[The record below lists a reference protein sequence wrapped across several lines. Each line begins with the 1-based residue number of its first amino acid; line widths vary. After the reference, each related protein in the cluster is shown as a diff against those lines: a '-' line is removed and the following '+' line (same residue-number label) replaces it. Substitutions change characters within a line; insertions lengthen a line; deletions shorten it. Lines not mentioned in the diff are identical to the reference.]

1 MFPAAWLNSP
11 LGAIYAPLVSAFD
24 GGDWPDASA
33 LDAFAARFGPV
44 LTSTGRPV
52 RFVEPCLAT
61 RDYERCI
68 ARTGWVGSRVGA
80 HDFCNAL
87 VWLRFPRTKA
97 ALNAAHVIE
106 TECNGGG
113 VSARGARRD
122 ALTQFDED
130 GAVVVSTEPELLEA
144 LARHEWRR
152 VFWDERERL
161 MRSTRFV
168 AIGHALLD
176 KLRRPFV
183 GVCARA
189 LYLELSSPGLLTDE
203 AGLLA
208 WTDAELASR
217 IDLGWPRAPAQLRP
231 LPALGIPGQCA
242 ENVDAGYYADTRQ
255 FRPLRAN
262 CHAGR

>member
-1 MFPAAWLNSP
+1 M
-11 LGAIYAPLVSAFD
+11 GAIYAPLISAF
-24 GGDWPDASA
+24 GGSDWPDAQV
-33 LDAFAARFGPV
+33 LDAFAASFGPV
-44 LTSTGRPV
+44 LTATGQPV

-68 ARTGWVGSRVGA
+68 ARTGWVGSRAGA

-97 ALNAAHVIE
+97 ALNAAHVVEIE
-106 TECNGGG
+106 RNGGG
-113 VSARGARRD
+113 AGARGARRD

-130 GAVVVSTEPELLEA
+130 GVAVLSTDVELLEA
-144 LARHEWRR
+144 LTRHEWRQ

-161 MRSTRFV
+161 THSTRFV

-189 LYLELSSPGLLTDE
+189 LYLELSNPGLLTDE

-208 WTDAELASR
+208 WVDAELASR
-217 IDLGWPRAPAQLRP
+217 VDLGWPGSPAQLRP
-231 LPALGIPGQCA
+231 LPVLGIPGQCA
-242 ENVDAGYYADTRQ
+242 GNRDAAYYEDTRQ
-255 FRPLRAN
+255 FRPMRTNRDAV
-262 CHAGR
+262 R

>member
-1 MFPAAWLNSP
+1 M
-11 LGAIYAPLVSAFD
+11 GAIYAPLVSAFD
-24 GGDWPDASA
+24 GGDWPDAQG

-44 LTSTGRPV
+44 LTSTGQPV

-68 ARTGWVGSRVGA
+68 ATTGWVGSRVGA

-97 ALNAAHVIE
+97 ALNAAHVVEIE
-106 TECNGGG
+106 RNGGG
-113 VSARGARRD
+113 VAVRGARRD

-130 GAVVVSTEPELLEA
+130 GVVVLSTDADLLEA
-144 LARHEWRR
+144 LTRHEWRQ
-152 VFWDERERL
+152 VFWEERERL
-161 MRSTRFV
+161 MHSTRFV

-189 LYLELSSPGLLTDE
+189 LYLELSSSGVLTDE

-208 WTDAELASR
+208 SVDAELASR
-217 IDLGWPRAPAQLRP
+217 IDQGWPGAPAQLHP
-231 LPALGIPGQCA
+231 LPVLGIPGQCVGNREA
-242 ENVDAGYYADTRQ
+242 AYYADTRQ
-255 FRPLRAN
+255 FRPMRTN
-262 CHAGR
+262 RHVGR